1 MTDLRLD
8 TALLVDTGTGLD
20 LVAAEF
26 DAADTYAGRVAD
38 AVGDDELAEAI
49 RSFAGDWKERRAKM
63 RDSVANVA
71 ELVGAVGEQFEGVD
85 SDLAKSLEES

>member
-8 TALLVDTGTGLD
+8 TALLVDTGDQLD

-49 RSFAGDWKERRAKM
+49 RSFAGDWKERRATM

-85 SDLAKSLEES
+85 SDLATSLEES

>member
-1 MTDLRLD
+1 MTDLRID
-8 TALLVDTGTGLD
+8 TTLLVDTGADLG

-26 DAADTYAGRVAD
+26 DAADTYAGQVAE
-38 AVGDDELAEAI
+38 AVGDDELADAI
-49 RSFAGDWKERRAKM
+49 RSFAGDWTERRAKM

-85 SDLAKSLEES
+85 SDLANSLEES